1 MAKQTDRKN
10 KSSKKNYSFTGHRII
25 NSKKSMDDNQY
36 SDSNVRNTT
45 EEMRQLLD
53 TDNSKPNYSNLNKLS
68 SLDSTKTISGYN
80 NDAMSEHNM
89 MGVPM
94 NNQMMGVPMNNQMMG
109 VPMNN
114 QMMGVPMNN
123 QMMGV
128 PMNNQMMGLPNM
140 AQPNLNNIDPTL
152 VNNLVPL
159 NNNQMKQ
166 IGNNHDNLL
175 NPLQMAQ
182 SLGGLTNLSKLSNSQ
197 QAFLQNPSQHLQQ
210 STIQAPAELM
220 GNPNFKN
227 LAALNSIKML

>member
-25 NSKKSMDDNQY
+25 NSKKSIDDNQY
-36 SDSNVRNTT
+36 SDSNVNNTT
-45 EEMRQLLD
+45 DEMRQLLD

-68 SLDSTKTISGYN
+68 LLDSTKTISGYN
-80 NDAMSEHNM
+80 NDAMSEHN
-89 MGVPM
+89 
-94 NNQMMGVPMNNQMMG
+94 MMG

-197 QAFLQNPSQHLQQ
+197 QTFLQNPSQHLQQ
-210 STIQAPAELM
+210 STIQAPVESM
-220 GNPNFKN
+220 GNYNFKN